1 MTRIAVCDDDAIFLE
16 RVEQLLKK
24 YAKENDQTFG
34 LTCLQN
40 PQTLWDEVNDGTI
53 FDIFT
58 LDIEM
63 PELDGLKL
71 AERIRQASPNAP
83 ILFFT
88 SHVELSREGYKVEA
102 LRFVSKVSMES
113 ELPEAL
119 DAALKRAKE
128 IQKAYLAVSHYHDAA
143 RIAYDEIIYVIRVMR
158 YLEIHTSRQ
167 GIIKTGKGIKDTFEQ
182 LQDNRFVFIG
192 RSCFVNLDHVQQ
204 LSESEVELDTGERLP
219 VSRKML
225 PGVKATILRVWGVK
239 P

>member
-53 FDIFT
+53 FDIFI

-119 DAALKRAKE
+119 DAAL
-128 IQKAYLAVSHYHDAA
+128 
-143 RIAYDEIIYVIRVMR
+143 
-158 YLEIHTSRQ
+158 
-167 GIIKTGKGIKDTFEQ
+167 
-182 LQDNRFVFIG
+182 
-192 RSCFVNLDHVQQ
+192 
-204 LSESEVELDTGERLP
+204 
-219 VSRKML
+219 
-225 PGVKATILRVWGVK
+225 
-239 P
+239 